1 MLTAAPAMRR
11 TAEANVETYRS
22 LCCEAAIDSAA
33 FSDGRRFLICS
44 ACGKVLAVEPKR
56 ERKPA

>member
-1 MLTAAPAMRR
+1 MRQ
-11 TAEANVETYRS
+11 TAEVTVERFRS
-22 LCCEAAIDSAA
+22 VCCQATIDPAL

-56 ERKPA
+56 EHKRDYPAAS